1 MIKIYHNPRCSKSRE
16 GLSILEE
23 SGKKFE
29 VIDYM
34 KIHVSENEL
43 SELIQKLNINP
54 IDLVRKN
61 EEIWKQDFK
70 DKNLNDQQIIQ
81 AMAKNPQLIE
91 RPIVIKGSRAVIG
104 RPPVLIKDL
113 L

>member
-1 MIKIYHNPRCSKSRE
+1 
-16 GLSILEE
+16 
-23 SGKKFE
+23 
-29 VIDYM
+29 M
-34 KIHVSENEL
+34 KIRVSENEL

-70 DKNLNDQQIIQ
+70 DKNLNDEQIIQ

-91 RPIVIKGSRAVIG
+91 RPIVIKGSKAVIG